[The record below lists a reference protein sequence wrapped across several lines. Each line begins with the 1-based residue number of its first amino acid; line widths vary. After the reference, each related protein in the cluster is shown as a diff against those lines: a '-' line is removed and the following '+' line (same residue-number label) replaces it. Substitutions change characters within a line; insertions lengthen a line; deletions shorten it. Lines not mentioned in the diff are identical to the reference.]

1 MLIASKIT
9 AVSVANISLS
19 KSRKSDYS
27 SSCFAGKTTTNG
39 NWDLVLQMPHF
50 FSFKWRFHCRFNA
63 NIVVNSFNSVFYVPF
78 LLTALSQKPY
88 AKLWQR
94 AIFSSGKNAYEW
106 KRTRGNVKIYLRRVK
121 ESNLSDIDWHLEK
134 VETST

>member
-1 MLIASKIT
+1 MPHV
-9 AVSVANISLS
+9 VSFKQRFYCCFHANIIINSL
-19 KSRKSDYS
+19 
-27 SSCFAGKTTTNG
+27 
-39 NWDLVLQMPHF
+39 
-50 FSFKWRFHCRFNA
+50 
-63 NIVVNSFNSVFYVPF
+63 NSVFYVPF

-94 AIFSSGKNAYEW
+94 AIFSSAKNVYGWE
-106 KRTRGNVKIYLRRVK
+106 RTRGNVKIYLRRVK

>member
-39 NWDLVLQMPHF
+39 NWDLVLQMPHV
-50 FSFKWRFHCRFNA
+50 FSFKWRFHCP
-63 NIVVNSFNSVFYVPF
+63 FNSVFYVPF
-78 LLTALSQKPY
+78 LLTALSQKPC

-94 AIFSSGKNAYEW
+94 TIFSSAKNAYEW

-134 VETST
+134 VETSV

>member
-1 MLIASKIT
+1 MLITSKMTTASAT
-9 AVSVANISLS
+9 NVSLS
-19 KSRKSDYS
+19 QSRKTDCS
-27 SSCFAGKTTTNG
+27 SYCFAGKTTTNG
-39 NWDLVLQMPHF
+39 NWDLELQMPHVV
-50 FSFKWRFHCRFNA
+50 SFKRRFYCCFHA
-63 NIVVNSFNSVFYVPF
+63 NIIINSLNSVFYVPF

-94 AIFSSGKNAYEW
+94 AIFSSAKNVYGWE
-106 KRTRGNVKIYLRRVK
+106 RTRGNVKIYLRRVK